1 MSYSYVVTSQKATA
15 VSHAITCNFT
25 AADERNLIVAKGNYL
40 LVYAVRNGN
49 LELVMESPLFGKIK
63 SLEFYRPSTAVT
75 DSLFVLTERKSFC
88 VLGYDG
94 QTNKLVT
101 RAVGNVR
108 DRAGRDIEIGQR
120 GLIDPDFRMIGMML
134 YEGHLK
140 VHKITLLQ
148 SGDWSYY
155 STSIYS
161 NGVARF
167 NFDLLHL

>member
-1 MSYSYVVTSQKATA
+1 M
-15 VSHAITCNFT
+15 
-25 AADERNLIVAKGNYL
+25 
-40 LVYAVRNGN
+40 YAVRNGN

-63 SLEFYRPSTAVT
+63 SLEYYRPSAAVT
-75 DSLFVLTERKSFC
+75 DSLFVLTDRKSFC

-94 QTNKLVT
+94 QKNKLVT

-140 VHKITLLQ
+140 VHEKHI
-148 SGDWSYY
+148 
-155 STSIYS
+155 
-161 NGVARF
+161 
-167 NFDLLHL
+167 

>member
-15 VSHAITCNFT
+15 VSHAITCSFT
-25 AADERNLIVAKGNYL
+25 AADEKNLIVAKGNYL

-49 LELVMESPLFGKIK
+49 LELVMEAPLFGKIK
-63 SLEFYRPSTAVT
+63 SLEYYRPSAAVT

-140 VHKITLLQ
+140 VKELQ
-148 SGDWSYY
+148 SQCDFFFSFLPSICCVYRLSP
-155 STSIYS
+155 STRT
-161 NGVARF
+161 A
-167 NFDLLHL
+167 